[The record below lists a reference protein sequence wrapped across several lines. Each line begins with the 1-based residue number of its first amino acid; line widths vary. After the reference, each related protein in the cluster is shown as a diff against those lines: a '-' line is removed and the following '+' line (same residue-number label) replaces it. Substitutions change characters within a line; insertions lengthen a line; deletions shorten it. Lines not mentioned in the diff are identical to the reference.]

1 MATDCSPGSPRS
13 QPQPEQLH
21 QLPLN
26 PNDNIA
32 QDTSDFTDL
41 DTTVS
46 TSSISPNSVDTATSA
61 NSPDTTLSSAP
72 SFLLNHTPA
81 RMVAGRRVL
90 IRRLSP
96 ATPRPQPPLPPP
108 LPNPDPALD
117 SDDRA
122 SSSSGTSTSGHPPSL
137 NPVSPNDPKAQSS
150 SILCLSSAAAGDHSR
165 QLLTV
170 QVSLNGVPCTLLI
183 DSGASRNFI
192 NTSFV
197 DQHKL
202 RLSSLR
208 HPLRI
213 RLADGTLSATAYE
226 LQDATVQLNDFS
238 YQTSFVSTKLSGYD
252 GILGKPFLDDVN
264 PRIDWPTNTVTSPF
278 VLKGNQLPTAPV
290 SIQLIKAK
298 RLIKALR
305 KDPDLPLF
313 RIFISEISEVLTATT
328 DDPLSDPFSPSTTM
342 SPEAQKSLHQLL
354 SDRRSYFDEPTSVT
368 TTGPMHKI
376 HVKPGSTPPQHRLYR
391 MSPAELEELQK
402 QLASFLE
409 KGWIRPSNSEYG
421 APVLFATKPG
431 GGLRLCIDYR
441 SLNAQT
447 VKDRYPLPRTDE
459 LFDHLH
465 GAKWFTKIDLAQ
477 GFHQMRMDPESIP
490 LTSFNTRYG
499 SYEFVVMPMGISNGP
514 SSFMRLMNDVLRPY
528 IDKFCVAFLDDVLIY
543 SRSETEHLE
552 HVSQVLDALNAANL
566 KCKITKCSFAQE
578 STSFLGFCVSKD
590 GVSVDPKK
598 VSAVT
603 NWPLPHDLTST
614 RSFLGFTGF
623 FRRFIKDYAKISAPL
638 SSLTRSTVPFPSV
651 LPQDAVDAFNSLK
664 AALLSAPVLAIPFT
678 GPDATFT
685 LYTDASNVAIGAV
698 LLQDQGNGDQPIC
711 YESRKLSPAEK
722 NYAVHELEL
731 LAIVHAVKVFRHYLE
746 GCKHFTLYTD
756 HHSLKYFFTQR
767 DLSRRQARWAQ
778 DLAAYQPNTNI
789 VYRKGEE
796 NRADALSRLNLLS
809 ATSDISAVLL
819 NQLSQLLPAHVVL
832 SDPILDDIKSAYT
845 SDPLYNA
852 DNQKRPSY
860 LQLRNGIWYFKDRIC
875 VPNDPAIRQRILYE
889 FHDTPTAGHHA
900 YLKTLNAICAHFW
913 WPRISRTVRSYCS
926 SCATCQ
932 RIKPSTQSP
941 PGLLQPHAVPSR
953 PWSHISTDL
962 VTDLPSSV
970 AHDGHTYDA
979 IVTFVCMLTK
989 QAIFVRANKT
999 ITSQQLANVFIDHVL
1014 SKKGLPHVI
1023 VSDRD
1028 PRITSAFWQ
1037 TLFAALGSKLNIS
1050 TAHHP
1055 ATDGQSEITHRSI
1068 EQILRAYVNPLHDDW
1083 STWLPIAEFSYNN
1096 AVNSSTHQTPF
1107 FANYGFHPTVPI
1119 SFLNPNPTGTDPS
1132 ATKYLDTLRDIHTTI
1147 ARELDLAKAQQS
1159 AQANRHRRDLTFQV
1173 GDRVRL
1179 STDNITLADYPSSK
1193 LRPRYLGPFT
1203 VAKVVSPVSYRLNL
1217 PSSMTMHPVFH
1228 ISRLLPWTSNP
1239 DDEFPDRQIPDQPL
1253 RSAREFVYGDTY
1265 LVDRILDC
1273 KIDLDPTS
1281 RARPKAPCLFFL
1293 VKWSQ
1298 PYSDPSHDSWEPM
1311 RNLSKLDAFKEFIS
1325 SPAWHTFTAS
1335 DAYKS
1340 FALKYRSKIPK
1351 VVQFNLLHNEI
1362 YWIHESP
1369 RTFDS

>member
-1 MATDCSPGSPRS
+1 M
-13 QPQPEQLH
+13 QPAQL
-21 QLPLN
+21 QRLPLN
-26 PNDNIA
+26 LLNPNENTA
-32 QDTSDFTDL
+32 QEPSASE
-41 DTTVS
+41 TTVIS
-46 TSSISPNSVDTATSA
+46 ATNTSE
-61 NSPDTTLSSAP
+61 TLSSC
-72 SFLLNHTPA
+72 SSDLLSSVSSLSQPLITPA
-81 RMVAGRRVL
+81 RKVAGRRVL
-90 IRRLSP
+90 IRRRSPAKSRPLSP
-96 ATPRPQPPLPPP
+96 HP
-108 LPNPDPALD
+108 PDPPDTPDTLD
-117 SDDRA
+117 TLDNDNRA
-122 SSSSGTSTSGHPPSL
+122 SSSSNASTSGQPPSK
-137 NPVSPNDPKAQSS
+137 NPIPPDDPRALLS
-150 SILCLSSAAAGDHSR
+150 SILSLNSAATGDYSR

-170 QVSLNGVPCTLLI
+170 TVNLNGVPCTMLV

-192 NTSFV
+192 NTSFA
-197 DQHKL
+197 DQHRL
-202 RLSSLR
+202 RLSSLL

-226 LQDATVQLNDFS
+226 LQNATVQLDTFS
-238 YQTSFVSTKLSGYD
+238 YQSSFVATKLSGYD

-264 PRIDWPTNTVTSPF
+264 PDIDWPTNSITAPF
-278 VLKGNQLPTAPV
+278 YLKGNQLPTATVP
-290 SIQLIKAK
+290 IQLIKAK
-298 RLIKALR
+298 RLLKALR
-305 KDPDLPLF
+305 KDPSLPLF
-313 RIFISEISEVLTATT
+313 RIDISEISEILSTTT
-328 DDPLSDPFSPSTTM
+328 DHPLSDPFVPSTTM
-342 SPEAQKSLHQLL
+342 TPESEKSLHRIL
-354 SDRRSYFDEPTSVT
+354 SNHRSTFDEPSSVT
-368 TTGPMHKI
+368 ATGPFHKI
-376 HVKPGSTPPQHRLYR
+376 TLKPGSTPPQHRLYR
-391 MSPAELEELQK
+391 MSPAELEELRK

-421 APVLFATKPG
+421 APVLFAHKPG

-441 SLNAQT
+441 ALNAQT

-477 GFHQMRMDPESIP
+477 GFHQQRMDPESIP

-499 SYEFVVMPMGISNGP
+499 SYEFTVMPMGISNGP

-543 SRSETEHLE
+543 SRSEAEHLD
-552 HVSQVLDALNAANL
+552 HIKKVLAALDAANL
-566 KCKITKCSFAQE
+566 KCKISKCSFAQE

-603 NWPLPHDLTST
+603 TWPLPHDLTST

-651 LPQDAVDAFNSLK
+651 LPQDAIDAFNTLK
-664 AALLSAPVLAIPFT
+664 AALLSAPVLIIPFT

-685 LYTDASNVAIGAV
+685 LYTDASNVAVGAV

-778 DLAAYQPNTNI
+778 DLAAYQPNMSI

-809 ATSDISAVLL
+809 ATSDVSVVLL
-819 NQLSQLLPAHVVL
+819 NQLSQLLPAHVCL
-832 SDPILDDIKSAYT
+832 SDPLLDDIKSAYAKDQFFDANN
-845 SDPLYNA
+845 S
-852 DNQKRPSY
+852 KRPSY
-860 LQLRNGIWYFKDRIC
+860 LQQRDGIWYFRDRIC
-875 VPNDPAIRQRILYE
+875 VPNDPALRLRILYE

-913 WPRISRTVRSYCS
+913 WPRISKSVRSYCS

-941 PGLLQPHAVPSR
+941 PGLLQPHSIPSR

-962 VTDLPSSV
+962 VTDLPASV
-970 AHDGHTYDA
+970 SHDGHTYDA

-999 ITSQQLANVFIDHVL
+999 ITSQQLAHLFIDHVL

-1037 TLFAALGSKLNIS
+1037 TLFKALGSKLNVS

-1055 ATDGQSEITHRSI
+1055 ETDGQSEITHRSI

-1083 STWLPIAEFSYNN
+1083 SSWLPIAEFSYNN
-1096 AVNSSTHQTPF
+1096 AVNSSTRQTPF
-1107 FANYGFHPTVPI
+1107 FANYGFHPTTPI
-1119 SFLNPNPTGTDPS
+1119 SLLNPNPTGTDPT
-1132 ATKYLDTLRDIHTTI
+1132 AAKYLDTLRDVHTSITH
-1147 ARELDLAKAQQS
+1147 ELDLAKAQQS

-1179 STDNITLADYPSSK
+1179 STDHITLADYPSSK

-1203 VAKVVSPVSYRLNL
+1203 VSKVISPVSYRLNL

-1228 ISRLLPWTSNP
+1228 VSRLLPWTSNS
-1239 DDEFPDRQIPDQPL
+1239 DDEFPNREIPDQPL
-1253 RSAREFVYGDTY
+1253 RNAREFVYGDTY
-1265 LVDRILDC
+1265 LVDSILDC
-1273 KIDLDPTS
+1273 KIDVDPTS
-1281 RARPKAPCLFFL
+1281 RARPKAQCLFFL
-1293 VKWSQ
+1293 VKWSP
-1298 PYSDPSHDSWEPM
+1298 PYSDPSHNSWEPM
-1311 RNLSKLDAFKEFIS
+1311 RNISKLDAFKDYIS
-1325 SPAWHTFTAS
+1325 SPAWHAFTS
-1335 DAYKS
+1335 TDAYKS
-1340 FALKYRSKIPK
+1340 FSLKYRSKIPK
-1351 VVQFNLLHNEI
+1351 VVHFNLLHNLVYLI
-1362 YWIHESP
+1362 DESP